1 MSQKKKNK
9 KKKNKNNTIVKSAKI
24 CPICEKPHKMRTQCC
39 SKCNSE
45 LIHIQDVIKPK
56 RRHKKVSINKV
67 MSIKNKYKTLE
78 VFDLI
83 RKNPQIWYSDLVT
96 REERLRQKREVR
108 AYQRS
113 EEYRNQNYQKW
124 ESETPMYIHEL
135 MKLHPSKKLLTL
147 SGDKLN
153 PNIHY
158 LCMRCNEEQM
168 QTYESLRMYEGHN
181 CTGSKSSGEIIVEE
195 YLKSFTQIKTQRD
208 TFKCINPITNKQLP
222 YDIEIVDKKLLIEIQ
237 GNQHLEYIEYFHG
250 TIENFYYQ
258 QRKDSY
264 KKRFAEHKGYKLIY
278 IYYDEIKDGSFKDK
292 LKKYV

>member
-158 LCMRCNEEQM
+158 
-168 QTYESLRMYEGHN
+168 
-181 CTGSKSSGEIIVEE
+181 
-195 YLKSFTQIKTQRD
+195 
-208 TFKCINPITNKQLP
+208 
-222 YDIEIVDKKLLIEIQ
+222 
-237 GNQHLEYIEYFHG
+237 
-250 TIENFYYQ
+250 
-258 QRKDSY
+258 
-264 KKRFAEHKGYKLIY
+264 
-278 IYYDEIKDGSFKDK
+278 
-292 LKKYV
+292 